1 MGVDVCTY
9 RARIGS
15 FLACRVLVHG
25 GPERFVASAGLV
37 RGLCPR
43 VTSVLS
49 ACLVLLLLCAGDVE
63 SNPGPKIEDVLVLL
77 RECHDET
84 SATLSELKL
93 EITNI
98 IAKVNLIEKA
108 ISSVPQFHGQF
119 TAVNNSVQQVK
130 QTVAKTNDELAEVV
144 DDLNNRMRRNNLIVK
159 GLPEVEREGYKE
171 SEEIVREFFSTHLQ
185 LEVGDIE
192 RAHRI
197 GQRRS
202 GAQRPI
208 IVKFLNFKAKSEV
221 LLNASKLKNLE
232 WPKVWLEEDFS
243 PKIQLARKKLRD
255 FVKSTRTENEKYN
268 IRFNSLHFRDSVFRY
283 NPVSDSVI
291 KVFPTAQ

>member
-1 MGVDVCTY
+1 MGVDVSTY

-25 GPERFVASAGLV
+25 GTERFAASAGLV
-37 RGLCPR
+37 RGLLPR

-63 SNPGPKIEDVLVLL
+63 SNPGPKIEDVLALL
-77 RECHDET
+77 RECHAET
-84 SATLSELKL
+84 SATLNELKL
-93 EITNI
+93 EVTNI
-98 IAKVNLIEKA
+98 TAKVNSIEKA

-159 GLPEVEREGYKE
+159 GLPEVEKEGYKE

-197 GQRRS
+197 GQRRPD
-202 GAQRPI
+202 AQRPI

-221 LLNASKLKNLE
+221 LLNASKLKNLD

-243 PKIQLARKKLRD
+243 PKVQLARKKLRD
-255 FVKSTRTENEKYN
+255 FVKSTRTDNEKYN
-268 IRFNSLHFRDSVFRY
+268 IRFNSLHFRDSVYRY
-283 NPVSDSVI
+283 NPASDSVI
-291 KVFPTAQ
+291 NVFPIAQ